1 MHSLVKDNHMLAEMT
16 RALDAGVGQSDRK
29 RKGRRHDQKDRMS
42 KNQDENGNLA
52 TVLRTDMLVK

>member
-1 MHSLVKDNHMLAEMT
+1 MLAEMT